1 MIDFGMA
8 LVYLQIL
15 RTMSPELY
23 VEQQHVEPQNSLY
36 ATMPNA
42 RQPERVSV
50 EAMPQDADKTIPAH
64 TQHIRSISLRFCYQD
79 QQLRPYYLGDGNT
92 IASPLPGATI
102 EHVQQLVHA
111 FPEIELELVRLPW
124 LRCLKALQQG
134 DVDAVV
140 ANYHASRTEF
150 AVYPMLDMHMPDP
163 QLAFAEQAIC
173 LVSQRSRAKRW
184 NGHSFTGLPKITIL
198 RDQSSPA
205 YAQLKDSS
213 YASYQTLSGVD
224 VLAMLQQGRADAS
237 LKLCEVAGV
246 PIHWGRLEQLEL
258 TLLQP
263 AVYRLSGYLIFSK
276 NFYQHHPSLVQSL
289 WQHQQHI
296 DVASIYRPYIDML
309 GDEGVDSVITATE
322 TVPPAKE

>member
-1 MIDFGMA
+1 MIDFWMA
-8 LVYLQIL
+8 ILYSQTLQ
-15 RTMSPELY
+15 TMPFAPSF
-23 VEQQHVEPQNSLY
+23 EPQLTRLSHTASMSDTAGALPKLQEQHTVPHDPSNS
-36 ATMPNA
+36 
-42 RQPERVSV
+42 SV
-50 EAMPQDADKTIPAH
+50 P
-64 TQHIRSISLRFCYQD
+64 LRFCYQD
-79 QQLRPYYLGDGNT
+79 QQLRPYYLGDGPSV
-92 IASPLPGATI
+92 ASPSPGATI
-102 EHVQQLVHA
+102 EHVQQLVRA
-111 FPEIELELVRLPW
+111 FPEIKLELVRLPW

-134 DVDAVV
+134 DIDAVV

-150 AVYPMLDMHMPDP
+150 AVYPMLDEQTPDP
-163 QLAFAEQAIC
+163 TLAFAEQAIC

-205 YAQLKDSS
+205 YAQLKDNS

-246 PIHWGRLEQLEL
+246 PIHWGRLDQLEL

-276 NFYQHHPSLVQSL
+276 GFYQQHSLLVQSL
-289 WQHQQHI
+289 WEQQQKI
-296 DVASIYRPYIDML
+296 DLASIYQPYIDML
-309 GDEGVDSVITATE
+309 GDEGMDSVLTATE
-322 TVPPAKE
+322 SAHSEQE